1 MWGTLSRTDIE
12 AVRTQLQSRREEILR
27 RHAEELG
34 VIEREQAEIGL
45 LDQMI
50 DAFLNKFNSAVLE
63 EKEEESA
70 KVIGKSVGVSLL
82 ITQAQRSQLR
92 ELGFPEEQIRSMKPI
107 EAHQILGIAS

>member
-1 MWGTLSRTDIE
+1 MWETLSRNDIE

-34 VIEREQAEIGL
+34 GIEREQAEIGL

-50 DAFLNKFNSAVLE
+50 DAFSNKFNSAAPE
-63 EKEEESA
+63 EKEETA
-70 KVIGKSVGVSLL
+70 KAIGQSVGVSLL

-92 ELGFPEEQIRSMKPI
+92 ELGFHEEQIRSMKPI

>member
-1 MWGTLSRTDIE
+1 MWDTLSRTDIE
-12 AVRTQLQSRREEILR
+12 AVRTQLRSRREEILR

-34 VIEREQAEIGL
+34 GIEREQAEIGL

-50 DAFLNKFNSAVLE
+50 DAFSNKFNSAAPE
-63 EKEEESA
+63 EKEETA
-70 KVIGKSVGVSLL
+70 KAIGQSVGVSLL

-92 ELGFPEEQIRSMKPI
+92 ELGFHEEQIRSMKPT

>member
-1 MWGTLSRTDIE
+1 MWDTLSRTDIE
-12 AVRTQLQSRREEILR
+12 AVKKQLQSRREEILR
-27 RHAEELG
+27 RHTEELG
-34 VIEREQAEIGL
+34 AIEREQAEIGL

-50 DAFLNKFNSAVLE
+50 DAFFNKFNSAVPE
-63 EKEEESA
+63 EKEESA
-70 KVIGKSVGVSLL
+70 KAISKSVGVSLL